1 MDVEKIFLET
11 LKPSLGCTE
20 LAAVAFAVAAAVQA
34 TARWSPERPK
44 MALVRPKGEDV
55 ECIHVRVNRNIFK
68 NTFSIY
74 IPNTDGHKGIVMVA
88 ALGLFCDPNG
98 RLELFQTLRRQ
109 DVETAQQLIGEGKVT
124 VAIVDAEQTDLYVY
138 ASVGLRKGS
147 QVCTGASLVQDAHTN
162 LLLLERGGEIFYR
175 RGLRGEP
182 ASSDQDME
190 ELKRSSFQDL
200 IRAVEDLPPSVVA
213 LLRKTIGLNKKAA
226 EVGLAQPLG
235 LGIGFHQSHDEG
247 SLDMIHYVSSVAAA
261 GSDAR
266 MSGYSLEVMS
276 SAGSGNQGIV
286 ATMPV
291 VVYCEYCDVEEDRLL
306 RALALSH
313 LVTMYVTTH
322 VGALSALCG
331 AAIKAGIGA
340 ACGLT
345 YAMGG
350 EVADICR
357 AVKIA
362 VASISGMVCDGAKPS
377 CALKVS
383 LSSEMA
389 LRAASL
395 AMKKVQVSDA
405 DGIVASTAEETI
417 RNLARLERSM
427 TAVDDEIVQ
436 IMEQKFR
443 RHGK

>member
-1 MDVEKIFLET
+1 
-11 LKPSLGCTE
+11 
-20 LAAVAFAVAAAVQA
+20 
-34 TARWSPERPK
+34 
-44 MALVRPKGEDV
+44 
-55 ECIHVRVNRNIFK
+55 
-68 NTFSIY
+68 
-74 IPNTDGHKGIVMVA
+74 
-88 ALGLFCDPNG
+88 
-98 RLELFQTLRRQ
+98 
-109 DVETAQQLIGEGKVT
+109 
-124 VAIVDAEQTDLYVY
+124 
-138 ASVGLRKGS
+138 
-147 QVCTGASLVQDAHTN
+147 
-162 LLLLERGGEIFYR
+162 
-175 RGLRGEP
+175 
-182 ASSDQDME
+182 ME

-213 LLRKTIGLNKKAA
+213 LLRKTIDLNKKAA

-247 SLDMIHYVSSVAAA
+247 SLDMTHYVSSVAAA

-286 ATMPV
+286 ATMTV
-291 VVYCEYCDVEEDRLL
+291 VAYCEYFDVEEDRLL

-350 EVADICR
+350 EMADICR

-362 VASISGMVCDGAKPS
+362 VASISGMVCDGAKPG

-383 LSSEMA
+383 SSSEVA

-443 RHGK
+443 QHRK